1 MYNTKRAIAIGDATE
16 DPTVLEDNN
25 PVEPGKDTKAQA
37 RCELGQI
44 DLVRIDCTS
53 QTRLLQRKH
62 KFPLVLLDLTSL
74 FLYHRHSIL
83 SKQTRVCASS
93 NVHSNQKKLKIPTC
107 PKISVSFFYIAIT
120 ILVPKQ
126 RHFFIFSQKKK
137 MAWKVSSCHYYEQ

>member
-53 QTRLLQRKH
+53 
-62 KFPLVLLDLTSL
+62 
-74 FLYHRHSIL
+74 
-83 SKQTRVCASS
+83 
-93 NVHSNQKKLKIPTC
+93 
-107 PKISVSFFYIAIT
+107 
-120 ILVPKQ
+120 
-126 RHFFIFSQKKK
+126 
-137 MAWKVSSCHYYEQ
+137 